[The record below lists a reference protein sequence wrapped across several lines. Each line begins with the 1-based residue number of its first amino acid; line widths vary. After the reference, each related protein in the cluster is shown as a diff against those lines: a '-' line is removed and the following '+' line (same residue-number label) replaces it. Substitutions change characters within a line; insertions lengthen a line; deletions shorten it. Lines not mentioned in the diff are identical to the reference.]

1 MTVKLS
7 YFAGA
12 GWQFFD
18 DNGVPLTGGKLY
30 TYEAGTSTPLT
41 TYTTSAGNVAN
52 ANPIVLDAAGRT
64 PSEVWLTEGDLA
76 KFVVKTSSEVL
87 IGTYDDISGVNDF
100 AAAAAAILA
109 DLANTSDIAKGDAL
123 VGFKQASISAV
134 YSGAVAKTVH
144 DKLIEFVSIW
154 DFIPKTEWAALQAGT
169 STYDCLGAF
178 TNAINTGKSID
189 IRNGTFPIS
198 NKLFPQSGTTWFGD
212 RSGVLKWTTVDCL
225 IDAQSIGN
233 WTMDGIVVDGNYTA
247 YIPSSGSTCWGVR
260 LDQASNCTIRNC
272 TFRYIH
278 RIGIIVGHESA
289 NPCRNITIENNT
301 IHDIGYS
308 TDPVPGFGNGIAVLS
323 ASFVKIIGNWVYNIT
338 GNTTGTS
345 GINLEPA
352 DPTYSVSDIEIAFN
366 KVTDCNCSGIQL
378 YMGHP
383 TDYTGDRGNI
393 NIHNN
398 SIKQTFD
405 FVGIQC
411 VQFGYTYI
419 RDNFLE
425 QTQGILV
432 RRYKEAKAYIEGNEI
447 LQADG
452 ASAYGIRIQDGIAGV
467 VINRN
472 RLRNINGTAISVD
485 MFDYSVD
492 MDAKDCLIQD
502 NVITSVSN
510 RAIEFN
516 AGNFVI
522 SGNTMLGCAVASA
535 DFYVRPIAGGVY
547 QSVNGYIGEN
557 TFVTASGAITAFINA
572 EGGLM
577 NNVQIGTNSYVGPI
591 APTQKIQTYSIAG
604 RVPGVF
610 MDVLPADGTWEVGDI
625 IWRATPAA
633 AGHIGWVCTTAGT
646 PGTWKTFGTIQA

>member
-52 ANPIVLDAAGRT
+52 TNPIVLDAVGRT

-76 KFVVKTSSEVL
+76 KFVVKTSNDVL
-87 IGTYDDISGVNDF
+87 IGTYDNIGGINDF

-123 VGFKQASISAV
+123 IGFKQASISAL

-154 DFIPKTEWAALQAGT
+154 DFIPKSEWAALQAGT

-198 NKLFPQSGTTWFGD
+198 SALYPESNTVWFGD
-212 RSGVLKWTTVDCL
+212 KSGVLKWTSLNCL
-225 IDAQSIGN
+225 IDADSVGD
-233 WTMDGIVVDGNYTA
+233 WMMDGIVVDGNYTA
-247 YIPSSGSTCWGVR
+247 YTPVGAETPWAIR
-260 LDQASNCTIRNC
+260 LDQCTNITIVNNE
-272 TFRYIH
+272 FRYLF
-278 RIGIIVGHESA
+278 RIGVCVGHLSD
-289 NPCRNITIENNT
+289 NPCRNVIIDSNVF
-301 IHDIGYS
+301 HDIGYV
-308 TDPVPGFGNGIAVLS
+308 TDPVPGFGNGVAVLS
-323 ASFVKIIGNWVYNIT
+323 ASNVKITNNWVYNIT
-338 GNTTGTS
+338 GNTSGTG

-352 DPTYSVSDIEIAFN
+352 DPGYDVSDIEIAFN
-366 KVTDCNCSGIQL
+366 KVTNCDDCAGIQL
-378 YMGHP
+378 YMGHV
-383 TDYTGDRGNI
+383 TDYTGDRSNI
-393 NIHNN
+393 NVHDN
-398 SIKQTFD
+398 SIKVTGTAP
-405 FVGIQC
+405 GISC
-411 VQFGYTYI
+411 TQFGYTYI
-419 RDNFLE
+419 RDNYLE

-432 RRYKEAKAYIEGNEI
+432 KRYKANKAFIEGNEI
-447 LQADG
+447 LQVTSG
-452 ASAYGIRIQDGIAGV
+452 GYGIRVQDGIAGV
-467 VINRN
+467 VIDRN
-472 RLRNINGTAISVD
+472 RIRNVAGLGISVD
-485 MFDYSVD
+485 MFDYTVN
-492 MDAKDCLIQD
+492 MDAKDCLIQN
-502 NVITSVSN
+502 NVITSVTG
-510 RAIEFN
+510 AGIAFT

-522 SGNTMLGCAVASA
+522 SGNTLIGCSSASDYYIKA
-535 DFYVRPIAGGVY
+535 IAGGAY
-547 QSVNGYIGEN
+547 QSINGYIGEN
-557 TFVTASGAITAFINA
+557 TLVSTSGSIAAFINC

-577 NNVQIGTNSYVGPI
+577 NNVQIGNNSYVGPI
-591 APTQKIQTYSIAG
+591 LPTMKTNTYSIAG

-610 MDVLPADGTWEVGDI
+610 MDVLPAAGTWQVGDI